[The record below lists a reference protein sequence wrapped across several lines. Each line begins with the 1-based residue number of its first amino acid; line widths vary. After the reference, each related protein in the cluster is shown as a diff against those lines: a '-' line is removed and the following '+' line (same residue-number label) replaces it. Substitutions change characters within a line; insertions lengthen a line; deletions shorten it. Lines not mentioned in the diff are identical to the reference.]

1 MAELTLQEVF
11 GAGAT
16 QTPTSITILKADL
29 AATGYTP
36 SASNTAESSLIAINL
51 TAANVLT
58 PANRTANID
67 QNLAI
72 ERGYNQ
78 TVYRGTQ
85 EFAQSSLT
93 ITAQKAAP
101 AAPLDP
107 DDY

>member
-1 MAELTLQEVF
+1 MAELTFQQVF

-16 QTPTSITILKADL
+16 QTPTTITIQKADL

-36 SASNTAESSLIAINL
+36 SANNTAESSLLAINL
-51 TAANVLT
+51 NAATVLT

-72 ERGYNQ
+72 ERGYDQ
-78 TVYRGTQ
+78 TVYRGQ
-85 EFAQSSLT
+85 DQYAQASFT